1 MAGSV
6 KRRGAV
12 PEFVRMRVEAAEK
25 RLVSFEEEAQRL
37 LKDLI
42 AKGKESRKDI
52 RDLLRKAAEIDM
64 GERAEEWRGRAEK
77 TGTEVI
83 KRLEGLQDRALGMMG
98 VASTAQLDGLAH
110 EIQKL
115 ARRVD
120 KVTKTAANR
129 VTRAR
134 AAKRTPPTAPGA

>member
-1 MAGSV
+1 M
-6 KRRGAV
+6 
-12 PEFVRMRVEAAEK
+12 PEFVRMQVEAAEK
-25 RLVSFEEEAQRL
+25 RLVTFEEEAQKL

-52 RDLLRKAAEIDM
+52 RDLLRKAADLDVT
-64 GERAEEWRGRAEK
+64 ERAEEWKEKAEK

-83 KRLEGLQDRALGMMG
+83 KRIEEFQDRALGMMG
-98 VASTAQLDGLAH
+98 VASTAQIEGLAH

-120 KVTKTAANR
+120 KMTKTANR
-129 VTRAR
+129 IAKAR
-134 AAKRTPPTAPGA
+134 PAKRTPSSTPNV